1 MRRKKHKY
9 LKFCLVLVAL
19 FLVWFLFISRYN
31 VIKLIKNELIIK
43 RKQEQISTV
52 KEEIGHLS
60 VEKQKLQEGDKKL
73 LEKKARELGMAKP
86 GETIIRISDEEINQ
100 KKE

>member
-1 MRRKKHKY
+1 MRRKKHNY

-52 KEEIGHLS
+52 KEEIDHLS

-86 GETIIRISDEEINQ
+86 GETIIRISDEKINQ